1 MAKSAI
7 GQAAAAAV
15 AERKGTPLPT
25 PSKNTGSGG
34 SSSGGGSSI
43 AQAAANAVAERK
55 QTSTT
60 PTPLPSASTPKNNYA
75 EQQAKL
81 AEATRKAQQ
90 AYDDYAAEARIYQKN
105 YGKES
110 EKAKELKA
118 QLNDARI
125 AERDAKNENAINS
138 FAAMASQY
146 KDDKAKKSDID
157 TFRSTELSDGIRAK
171 EGNYAW
177 KMDTYK
183 AMSDQEVDVYNRLA
197 KNGKEKEAKEFLEA
211 LTPYLN
217 ARVTKSRTEASVD
230 QSKGFLGGV
239 GASLA
244 SSLLKPIAAIEGGIK
259 AGLDF
264 KQGKAIDT
272 AAPEYFASNLSNS
285 LRTSVAQ
292 RIEQGVYES
301 TVGDYTYDK
310 QGNRQLTSEGEARNN
325 GKIAAFLYSSGMS
338 IADMMVMMP
347 FGVTGMKLMMSSNAG
362 VDTMLSAKNVG
373 ASDEQAMSLG
383 LIAAA
388 AEWIFEKYSIEN
400 LFHGNVSAST
410 GAAMLKQAG
419 IEGSEELFTEITNII
434 ANESI
439 MGSLSDYNLAVA
451 EYVKMGLA
459 PQDARNEA
467 LKEILLRLP
476 QAFAGGLISGGIM
489 GGVADISRTNAAGVN
504 AIDTYLGNEFDDH
517 LTDYTKKAREEA
529 MAAYL
534 ETGMTQAEA
543 ERAVA
548 EDRED
553 ISKRA
558 SEMREEERNAYVSD
572 KTRRAEAEAMLTEA
586 YREDAS
592 DREGIAGKVAKNKGS
607 LGRQV
612 MANTDADIADA
623 VEAAKAKYE
632 AEGKTP
638 DQVKSLTKRFEK
650 DLRYLTAKAQNAA
663 SPGGRMYWS
672 DKYNDLI
679 KSIEMTEDTETAAD
693 VVDEV
698 KYPTKA
704 EKKVRLFESRI
715 AKETARLNEL
725 ENKNSYEAMQIK
737 ENIRK
742 LRSELRSWER
752 AVEAREDL
760 DRKTGK
766 AEAPRTL
773 PKTFAEGLPSRPQ
786 ATATEQY
793 DRTSE
798 QIRRVSDDIY
808 ELRRQI
814 KKAANPQVKAS
825 LQKSLDALLEQ
836 RNSMTINTGITAPVR
851 AMPGVTVAGEH
862 KAGDFGSAKAS
873 NKPDTNGVIRDFA
886 RTLTA
891 NQRNTVGVLDQFSR
905 SLGRSIRLVEN
916 LNADGS
922 YNVKDKNGNY
932 VKGNVNGLFNRATG
946 EYFISLNSMG
956 EGYTYIAMHESVHD
970 IAKNAA
976 EEYAKLQEVVFEE
989 LEQHGYDV
997 AQMIIDRMEQYGETE
1012 AVAIEE
1018 VLANTVPS
1026 ILRDA
1031 ETANQLVDR
1040 ILEADEQTKSTFLRF
1055 IDTLKEYFEMAY
1067 NALKGSKDWKQ
1078 MDAISKDLE
1087 AVDRIREQ
1095 YLQGLEAIKA
1105 QNTETSTEE
1114 QNVAAS
1120 KMNVNIEEDGTVDA
1134 RFSRSTWNDSVYQ
1147 KDKESAAK
1155 AIAQATGKS
1164 VEQATKYIDDIN
1176 SIANIIASDAVRLD
1190 YEASPFGSAWKSNAE
1205 YGGSVDMS
1213 TLCKKRRL
1221 YTGTVSEIQRMR
1233 PNMVMTAQDLVR
1245 IRSLMMDKGYEVA
1258 CGFCYVESSRKD
1270 IGTYTA
1276 QFLEKYAAEH
1286 PDSTYTMVDFNTP
1299 EGLENIHSTD
1309 PAAYKAYEEFMN
1321 SLNQRKPKLFENRT
1335 EYRHEILDE
1344 FKRKD
1349 TIDKKNRNGGIRFQS
1364 FSDFEIP
1371 HLIDMMQVIIDM
1383 SQVGL
1388 SGHGYTK
1395 VPDFAL
1401 ALGKTGLKINLSL
1414 VGDVDSNGQLIF
1426 DDVEGMPIADAMRI
1440 RNMYSENVG
1449 TILVGKSDA
1458 HILAAMADDRIDYII
1473 PFHRSQWN
1481 KELYDALGITG
1492 FEDFTKMQNE
1502 SWIHPEEHLT
1512 SGGKK
1517 KRPANFVPSEYWD
1530 YTKSGKENAETYL
1543 KKCAEDGRIPKFS
1556 RYLHNN
1562 GDGSWSLQE
1571 DGSTDGYWKLLID
1584 YKMYDN
1590 NGKGVPMQPV
1600 VPEFNMEES
1609 IRMLNEYKGGHAAFP
1624 IADDIVQE
1632 FLAEKGEDDDLR
1644 ASPRLPA
1651 DFKSKH
1657 DTEANKREVASMESV
1672 YDIKGTEFP
1681 KGEVDLVTQVSN
1693 YFDSIGNAAISP
1705 DLGRIVLD
1713 RRSAKTDIGHGI
1725 GRAKAAAF
1733 AAVPAVIEQ
1742 GKIVDIQYNWKGRGY
1757 DTVVVAAPVTYNGQA
1772 AVEGVVLRKNTREDD
1787 FYLHEI
1793 AIENASVF
1801 KTRADVKE
1809 QRNSGTDAFPVFSIL
1824 QEISNINSDIRSSR
1838 IDLDKHPNARDLGKI
1853 NAPDPDIGSI
1863 RIEAN
1868 GRNEYQQA
1876 FIDDFNRRHVTPA
1889 EPANTTSYTTNKLPP
1904 HITAALRDKKR
1915 IEREYNALKESTHL
1929 SSDEM
1934 DALDALY
1941 KGGYSLDE
1949 AIQAVRAK
1957 YSGINVSEAA
1967 DYYNMYERY
1976 MDNQRAV
1983 SNFNRQRK
1991 AELFEAAQGYTSDAI
2006 NWQDKKTG
2014 IQYARET
2021 MERNN
2026 FDIMSHDEAEAI
2038 NSQYFTPV
2046 HENEAN
2052 NTRWKKDLTKRMND
2066 LKLNKWESKYVH
2078 ALINEQDLTQ
2088 NRMGK
2093 AGVQEALDYT
2103 HNAMNKLLKSHGQLI
2118 DVKKCRNAVPK
2129 VLEIFRDIYTDL
2141 TDAEIRNG
2149 YAATEF
2155 YNTYAPNISDDSN
2168 LGFFERIAQSL
2179 GFEQGDMRLPTD
2191 LAGLTA
2197 GFKPGKPWF
2206 QYSLSRHNH
2215 MTAFDIHKAFDQYIR
2230 GAGNVVWHTDD
2241 IQRLRSLETAI
2252 RYQFSE
2258 EGIRKQIM
2266 QVLQDGTLDPDEQFE
2281 KIQQLSRSNKNL
2293 GNYVTNLTEY
2303 TNLLAGK
2310 KSIHDRG
2317 AESDFGRAI
2326 YRIMNNVQGRV
2337 AGNVIGGNISV
2348 ALSNFIPLTQALSG
2362 IRADSLAKAM
2372 LEAGGSF
2379 VKDDGFDNQSNFL
2392 TNRQNVKGTYRTA
2405 MTYVDDALSVPFN
2418 AIDRFVSSSMVR
2430 ARYAE
2435 NIERG
2440 MSHEEA
2446 MLNADTW
2453 AASVIADR
2461 SKGALPTIFGRTN
2474 PIAKLFN
2481 MFQVEANNQ
2490 LSYMAKDVVRD
2501 TKELNPTA
2509 STGQIA
2515 TFVAGRLF
2523 AMFLAAFGYNKLREY
2538 VGLTENAFDP
2548 LSWIED
2554 VYGEVEKYKE
2564 GDQTRYDTVKNITK
2578 ETADQIP
2585 FVGGFLGGEGRYSV
2599 VQSALPK
2606 VGDIIQA
2613 YETDQ
2618 QNEAGGKYFKSV
2630 LSKELQKPLFYYL
2643 LPTAGGQIKK
2653 TKDGL
2658 VTVIKGGSETVNKQ
2672 GETIL
2677 QYPVEK
2683 SAGNLVKAAV
2693 FGKSTLPEAKAWVES
2708 GFDSLSP
2715 KQTEMYREFEGAG
2728 GETMDFITYQKRY
2741 DELTKEIG
2749 KSNKQ
2754 ISEKTKEIAAANPML
2769 TDAEAK
2775 ERAQKMLGLEYRN
2788 ADNEFMLE
2796 IQNSSM
2802 TDLQKLAAISAIGYS
2817 DEQID
2822 TIRGLMDNGISV
2834 SDYLKYDRFY
2844 RDRGNTYTEDK
2855 NALVSAL
2862 MADNSLSESQKTM
2875 LANKLIDG
2883 DWIVDFSSQAAND
2896 ILTKHGKNAYANYKE
2911 AKAEGG
2917 LTAETYL
2924 QYENTVDRLIS
2935 DYDAYGTSISY
2946 SKKAKIVNYLDSL
2959 NIPETQKEWMFYNL
2973 FGYTSKYEAR
2983 HKSLKQIDGV
2993 WCYNHDGKW
3002 IKPSY

>member
-34 SSSGGGSSI
+34 SSSGSGSSI

-157 TFRSTELSDGIRAK
+157 TFRSTELSDGVRAK

-338 IADMMVMMP
+338 MADMMVMMP
-347 FGVTGMKLMMSSNAG
+347 FGATGMKLMMSSNAG

-383 LIAAA
+383 LIAAG
-388 AEWIFEKYSIEN
+388 AEWVFEKYSIEN

-517 LTDYTKKAREEA
+517 LTDYTEKAREEA

-572 KTRRAEAEAMLTEA
+572 KTRRAEAETMLTEA

-638 DQVKSLTKRFEK
+638 DQVKSLAKRFEK
-650 DLRYLTAKAQNAA
+650 GLRRLATNAQNAT
-663 SPGGRMYWS
+663 STGGRRYWTNMYNKMLETT
-672 DKYNDLI
+672 DI
-679 KSIEMTEDTETAAD
+679 REAEQVIEKVET
-693 VVDEV
+693 
-698 KYPTKA
+698 
-704 EKKVRLFESRI
+704 
-715 AKETARLNEL
+715 
-725 ENKNSYEAMQIK
+725 
-737 ENIRK
+737 
-742 LRSELRSWER
+742 
-752 AVEAREDL
+752 
-760 DRKTGK
+760 
-766 AEAPRTL
+766 AEAPS
-773 PKTFAEGLPSRPQ
+773 AV
-786 ATATEQY
+786 QY
-793 DRTSE
+793 DRASE

-836 RNSMTINTGITAPVR
+836 RNSMTIKTGITAPVR

-862 KAGDFGSAKAS
+862 KAGDFGSAKGG
-873 NKPDTNGVIRDFA
+873 NRPDTNGVIRDFA

-891 NQRNTVGVLDQFSR
+891 NQRNTVAVLDQFSR

-916 LNADGS
+916 LNVDGS

-976 EEYAKLQEVVFEE
+976 EEYAKLQEIVFEE

-1026 ILRDA
+1026 ILQDA

-1040 ILEADEQTKSTFLRF
+1040 ILEADEQTKSSFLRF
-1055 IDTLKEYFEMAY
+1055 IDTLKEYFERAY
-1067 NALKGSKDWKQ
+1067 NALKGSKDWEQ
-1078 MDAISKDLE
+1078 MDAISKDME

-1147 KDKESAAK
+1147 KDKEAAAK

-1449 TILVGKSDA
+1449 TVLVGKSDA

-1517 KRPANFVPSEYWD
+1517 KRPVNFVPSDYYWD
-1530 YTKSGKENAETYL
+1530 YTKSGKENAEAYL
-1543 KKCAEDGRIPKFS
+1543 KKCAEDERIPKFS

-1609 IRMLNEYKGGHAAFP
+1609 VRMLNEYKEGHAAFP

-1632 FLAEKGEDDDLR
+1632 FLEEKGEDNDLR
-1644 ASPRLPA
+1644 ASLMQLEDGTKFVQIDQDQDRFEGKDESEYPRIAKQIMREKFRGRVIGMENKAFVTGEGVGEYAHSRKRLYGQAYIDKMRASSELDNLIEAGRNFRNDNDGMDGHEHPEA
-1651 DFKSKH
+1651 VGGFDKYDTLFKIDGRWYEGIVNIMVTERGKQFKDVTKIKDVTKDILDQYGENPQAQFLSTSSINNISKNQE
-1657 DTEANKREVASMESV
+1657 DVNNNLRS
-1672 YDIKGTEFP
+1672 
-1681 KGEVDLVTQVSN
+1681 
-1693 YFDSIGNAAISP
+1693 SP
-1705 DLGRIVLD
+1705 LNLNEQTNVRDLGR
-1713 RRSAKTDIGHGI
+1713 
-1725 GRAKAAAF
+1725 
-1733 AAVPAVIEQ
+1733 
-1742 GKIVDIQYNWKGRGY
+1742 
-1757 DTVVVAAPVTYNGQA
+1757 
-1772 AVEGVVLRKNTREDD
+1772 
-1787 FYLHEI
+1787 
-1793 AIENASVF
+1793 
-1801 KTRADVKE
+1801 
-1809 QRNSGTDAFPVFSIL
+1809 
-1824 QEISNINSDIRSSR
+1824 
-1838 IDLDKHPNARDLGKI
+1838 I

-1863 RIEAN
+1863 SIESK
-1868 GRNEYQQA
+1868 GRNEYQKA

-1904 HITAALRDKKR
+1904 HIIAALRDKKR

-1991 AELFEAAQGYTSDAI
+1991 AELFEAAQTFTADAI

-2038 NSQYFTPV
+2038 NSQYFAPV

-2052 NTRWKKDLTKRMND
+2052 NTRWKKDLIKRMND

-2103 HNAMNKLLKSHGQLI
+2103 HDAMNKLLKSHGQLI

-2206 QYSLSRHNH
+2206 QYSLSRHSH

-2362 IRADSLAKAM
+2362 VRADSLAKAM

-2379 VKDDGFDNQSNFL
+2379 AKDDGFDNQSTFL

-2474 PIAKLFN
+2474 PIAKLFL
-2481 MFQVEANNQ
+2481 MFQTEANNQ

-2548 LSWIED
+2548 ISWIED

-2802 TDLQKLAAISAIGYS
+2802 SDLQKLAAISAIGYS

-2822 TIRGLMDNGISV
+2822 TIRGLMDNGVSV
-2834 SDYLKYDRFY
+2834 SDYLKYDNFY
-2844 RDRGNTYTEDK
+2844 RSRGSTYTEDK
-2855 NALVSAL
+2855 QALSAAL
-2862 MADNSLSESQKTM
+2862 MADKSLSANQKTM

-2883 DWIVDFSSQAAND
+2883 DWIVDFSSQAAFRIAND
-2896 ILTKHGKNAYANYKE
+2896 LGKSAYKKYEE
-2911 AKAEGG
+2911 AKAQTGISAELYMEMQEKIKNKAFKGTNDEGK
-2917 LTAETYL
+2917 TVYYL
-2924 QYENTVDRLIS
+2924 KQCRL
-2935 DYDAYGTSISY
+2935 A
-2946 SKKAKIVNYLDSL
+2946 NYVDSL
-2959 NIPETQKEWMFYNL
+2959 NVSEAVKKYIWDSV
-2973 FGYTSKYEAR
+2973 YTEDDDCEYENR
-2983 HKSLKQIDGV
+2983 HNKLKQVNGV
-2993 WCYNHDGKW
+2993 WYTPGGYN
-3002 IKPSY
+3002 